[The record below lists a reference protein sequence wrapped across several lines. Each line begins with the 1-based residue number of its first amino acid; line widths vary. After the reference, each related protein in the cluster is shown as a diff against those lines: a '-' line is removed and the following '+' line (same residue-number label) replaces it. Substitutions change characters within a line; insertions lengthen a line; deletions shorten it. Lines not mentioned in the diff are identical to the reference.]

1 MVGEQASEEVVVLA
15 VDVAQ
20 RLYEAYASF
29 METEP
34 YELRR
39 EFRTLPLATCQDVA
53 QEAYL
58 KVGRAAAE
66 GKLDADTDVMAYLHK
81 AARNLAVD
89 KYRRQKRLRRHS
101 VLMGGDALDVLPARR
116 TLAQEDREVLQEVVI
131 PQIRS
136 MRDSQRR
143 RVVELQSRGLSDR
156 EIALLMEI
164 SVERLHN
171 LRNKAVT
178 HLRGKLAGHIR
189 DEYRK
194 TKKSSG
200 EKDR

>member
-20 RLYEAYASF
+20 RVYEAYTPF

-34 YELRR
+34 SRLRQ
-39 EFRTLPLATCQDVA
+39 EFRTLSLATCQDTA

-58 KVGRAAAE
+58 RVGRAAE
-66 GKLDADTDVMAYLHK
+66 KGKLAADTDVMAYLHT
-81 AARNLAVD
+81 AARNLAID
-89 KYRRQKRLRRHS
+89 KYRRQKRLRRHT

-116 TLAQEDREVLQEVVI
+116 TLTGEDREVLQQLVI

-143 RVVELQSRGLSDR
+143 RVVELQSRGMSDLD
-156 EIALLMEI
+156 IALLMGI
-164 SVERLHN
+164 SVDRLHK

-189 DEYRK
+189 HEYRK
-194 TKKSSG
+194 TKSVG

>member
-1 MVGEQASEEVVVLA
+1 MLA

-20 RLYEAYASF
+20 RLYEAYTLF

-34 YELRR
+34 YELWR
-39 EFRTLPLATCQDVA
+39 EFRTLPLAACQDTS

-58 KVGRAAAE
+58 KVGRAAAK
-66 GKLDADTDVMAYLHK
+66 GKLDADGDTDVMAYLHT

-89 KYRRQKRLRRHS
+89 KYRQQKRLRRHS
-101 VLMGGDALDVLPARR
+101 VLMGGDALDALPTRR
-116 TLAQEDREVLQEVVI
+116 TVAQEDREVLHEVVI

-143 RVVELQSRGLSDR
+143 RVVELQSRGLSDL

-178 HLRGKLAGHIR
+178 HLRGKLARHIR

-200 EKDR
+200 

>member
-20 RLYEAYASF
+20 RVYEAYTPF

-34 YELRR
+34 SRLRQ
-39 EFRTLPLATCQDVA
+39 EFRTLSLATCQDTA

-58 KVGRAAAE
+58 RVGRAAE
-66 GKLDADTDVMAYLHK
+66 KGKLAADTDVMAYLHT
-81 AARNLAVD
+81 AARNLAID
-89 KYRRQKRLRRHS
+89 KYRRQKRLRRHT

-116 TLAQEDREVLQEVVI
+116 TLTGEDREVLQQLVI

-143 RVVELQSRGLSDR
+143 RVVELQSRGMNDLD
-156 EIALLMEI
+156 IALLMGI
-164 SVERLHN
+164 SVDRLHK

-194 TKKSSG
+194 TKSVG